1 MSDFWSASLTVGKNV
16 RIDHAAEAVADYLF
30 GRLLRRAFH
39 ALAIIA
45 LGVVALYYFTIA
57 GSLALETQYAALDAR
72 LIVGAIYAAAAIACA
87 IWWVLLGRTSTSRA
101 PALNSPR
108 EMQIAM
114 LVEAV
119 MLGYTLARKTPR
131 AQ

>member
-1 MSDFWSASLTVGKNV
+1 M
-16 RIDHAAEAVADYLF
+16 RIDQAAEAVADHLF
-30 GRLLRRAFH
+30 GRLLRRVLLG
-39 ALAIIA
+39 LAVIA

-57 GSLALETQYAALDAR
+57 GSLALETQYGALDAW

-87 IWWVLLGRTSTSRA
+87 IWWHLLGRPSTSRA
-101 PALNSPR
+101 PALNNPR

-119 MLGYTLARKTPR
+119 MLGYALARKTPR
-131 AQ
+131 AT